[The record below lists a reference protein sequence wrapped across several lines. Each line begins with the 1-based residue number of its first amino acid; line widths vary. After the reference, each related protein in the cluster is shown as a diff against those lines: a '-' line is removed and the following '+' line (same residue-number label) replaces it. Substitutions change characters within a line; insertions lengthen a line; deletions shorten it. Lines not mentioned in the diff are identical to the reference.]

1 MSSMFIRIVA
11 LLLLML
17 LPSAGL
23 IAQKKVKQPPKQ
35 LSAEELAKMSKGK
48 MKPPTGANFYIEAI
62 GETGNQYTML
72 LTDADNRSV
81 AGTFLLSQVSLFHA
95 LLVAAKEFAETNES
109 VGTVSKPVT
118 TRFKDKGEPS
128 FIVDVQKTA
137 THSRLFVSMSSLNG
151 KITVDSGALKRG
163 TKDQDDV
170 LFLKILSRVQAVV
183 GESHTP
189 K

>member
-1 MSSMFIRIVA
+1 M
-11 LLLLML
+11 LLML

-35 LSAEELAKMSKGK
+35 LSPEELAKMSKGK
-48 MKPPTGANFYIEAI
+48 MRPPTGANFYIEAI
-62 GETGNQYTML
+62 GESRSQYTLL

-95 LLVAAKEFAETNES
+95 LVVAAREFADTNES
-109 VGTVSKPVT
+109 VGTVSKPET

-128 FIVDVQKTA
+128 FTVDVQKTA
-137 THSRLFVSMSSLNG
+137 THSHFYVSMSSLNG
-151 KITVDSGALKRG
+151 KITVDAGALKRG
-163 TKDQDDV
+163 AKDHDDI
-170 LFLKILSRVQAVV
+170 LFLKILSRLQTVV
-183 GESHTP
+183 GESQTP